1 MNRATRLLRILQ
13 TLMAFAIGVY
23 AVVGE
28 LVGTKTPHQIG
39 IIYVMLVLI
48 AACMAGVGHIIR
60 RHMIENAE
68 RTLTTDPENSKAL
81 RLWVGA
87 QVLSFAVADA
97 VALLGLLARLLG
109 STFFAVSLFYLGGL
123 FLFWVFRP
131 ARSVPVVLSPSS
143 SPQSVP

>member
-23 AVVGE
+23 AVIGE
-28 LVGTKTPHQIG
+28 LIAPKVPHQIA
-39 IIYVMLVLI
+39 IVYVILVLV
-48 AACMAGVGHIIR
+48 AACMAGVGHIVR

-68 RTLTTDPENSKAL
+68 RTLATDPENPKAL
-81 RLWVGA
+81 RLWIGA
-87 QVLSFAVADA
+87 QVMSFAVADA

-131 ARSVPVVLSPSS
+131 ARSAPVVLSPSS